1 MKDKH
6 IEIKKKVDCTGCRAC
21 EQICPVKCITMKED
35 KEGFI
40 FPYVDEEKCINCG
53 LCKKKCPQIN
63 YKLEKRDSKVYAVKT
78 KEKSISQNS
87 TSAGIAYILG
97 KYIIQNNGCVFG
109 CTYNDVLEPI
119 QIMVENEKD
128 LEKLRGSKYV
138 FSNTMHTYTQV
149 KDVLEQQKKVL
160 YVGTPC
166 QIAGLKSFLGRDYE
180 ELLLVDIVC
189 HGVPSAK
196 IFKKYIEF
204 LEKKYEKK
212 VVNYEFRNKDKARW
226 G

>member
-87 TSAGIAYILG
+87 TSAGIAYIWG

-109 CTYNDVLEPI
+109 CT
-119 QIMVENEKD
+119 
-128 LEKLRGSKYV
+128 
-138 FSNTMHTYTQV
+138 
-149 KDVLEQQKKVL
+149 
-160 YVGTPC
+160 
-166 QIAGLKSFLGRDYE
+166 
-180 ELLLVDIVC
+180 
-189 HGVPSAK
+189 
-196 IFKKYIEF
+196 
-204 LEKKYEKK
+204 
-212 VVNYEFRNKDKARW
+212 
-226 G
+226 

>member
-196 IFKKYIEF
+196 IFKKI
-204 LEKKYEKK
+204 
-212 VVNYEFRNKDKARW
+212 
-226 G
+226 

>member
-180 ELLLVDIVC
+180 ELSGRCLRC
-189 HGVPSAK
+189 G
-196 IFKKYIEF
+196 KYWNTI
-204 LEKKYEKK
+204 Y
-212 VVNYEFRNKDKARW
+212 NSS
-226 G
+226 

>member
-1 MKDKH
+1 M
-6 IEIKKKVDCTGCRAC
+6 
-21 EQICPVKCITMKED
+21 
-35 KEGFI
+35 
-40 FPYVDEEKCINCG
+40 
-53 LCKKKCPQIN
+53 
-63 YKLEKRDSKVYAVKT
+63 
-78 KEKSISQNS
+78 
-87 TSAGIAYILG
+87 
-97 KYIIQNNGCVFG
+97 FG

-180 ELLLVDIVC
+180 ELLLDWYC
-189 HGVPSAK
+189 MS
-196 IFKKYIEF
+196 
-204 LEKKYEKK
+204 
-212 VVNYEFRNKDKARW
+212 W
-226 G
+226 GSKC

>member
-149 KDVLEQQKKVL
+149 KDVLEQQ
-160 YVGTPC
+160 
-166 QIAGLKSFLGRDYE
+166 
-180 ELLLVDIVC
+180 
-189 HGVPSAK
+189 
-196 IFKKYIEF
+196 
-204 LEKKYEKK
+204 
-212 VVNYEFRNKDKARW
+212 
-226 G
+226 